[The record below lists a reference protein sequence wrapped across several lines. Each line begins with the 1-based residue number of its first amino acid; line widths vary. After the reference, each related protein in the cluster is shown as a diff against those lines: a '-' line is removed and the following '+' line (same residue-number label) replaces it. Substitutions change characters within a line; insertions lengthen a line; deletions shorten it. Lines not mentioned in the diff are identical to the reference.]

1 MRKQEER
8 MVSRLFIFYFMK
20 KFLLHIITATILL
33 ILCCKTSSAS
43 TWLDHGNYSLTWY
56 SNSSK
61 ADEFTISSEKELA
74 GLAYIVNNGYSNFSN
89 KTIKLEKDLDVSA
102 HTWIGIGKDGYC
114 FKGTFQGQGHKIEG
128 VRLTEESGTYPYYGF
143 WNNIIE
149 AKIKDLTIQGTAVLT
164 FSTAAYPNTTFGMFA
179 AKASSCSFENCNSIV
194 DISYFRSKTNKLTY
208 SIYIGGLVGTDE
220 NSSMIYCNHRGDIN
234 IDFGRSGIDSEF
246 YDKNS
251 SIYVGGLVANAS
263 KSIIEYCGNSSENI
277 KIDGAGSV
285 NTTWLY
291 IRLGGVVGSAKNDTK
306 LSSCYNNSKQYK
318 TISRGSVNTSINLG
332 GIVGSTIYFSSTK
345 GGVYNCYSS
354 TNKYNITAQSYGSSI
369 YCGGIVGNRNSSGT
383 GNYTGCFKAC
393 FSPADLSVYSN
404 ISFVS
409 TGGHSGSD
417 AYTSS
422 QMKTDDFLSELNLYL
437 SLNDDNNN
445 IWVRDE
451 GFPYIKKNNN
461 DSKVIH
467 TREQKS
473 MNFVVEG
480 GRLKFDEPTD
490 MRIYSTE
497 GILEYSGKTLYSC
510 PLANG
515 IHILK
520 IGNKSKTFYIR

>member
-102 HTWIGIGKDGYC
+102 HTWIGIGKDRYC

-149 AKIKDLTIQGTAVLT
+149 AKIKDLTIQGIAVLT

-194 DISYFRSKTNKLTY
+194 DISYFRSKTNNFTY

-246 YDKNS
+246 YDKS
-251 SIYVGGLVANAS
+251 SSVYVGGLVADAS

-277 KIDGAGSV
+277 KIDAAGSV
-285 NTTWLY
+285 NTTR
-291 IRLGGVVGSAKNDTK
+291 IPISLGGIIGYAHDDTK
-306 LSSCYNNSKQYK
+306 LSSCFNNSKQFE
-318 TISRGSVNTSINLG
+318 TISRGSGNASIQLG
-332 GIVGSTIYFSSTK
+332 GIAASARYYSTSK

-354 TNKYNITAQSYGSSI
+354 TNKYNITVQRYASNVNYGGVVAN
-369 YCGGIVGNRNSSGT
+369 YNSST
-383 GNYTGCFKAC
+383 TNKYKAC
-393 FSPADLSVYSN
+393 YSPVDLSVYSL
-404 ISFVS
+404 ISFN
-409 TGGHSGSD
+409 TTKGYSGSD

-461 DSKVIH
+461 DSKVTH

-473 MNFVVEG
+473 MNFVIEG

-497 GILEYSGKTLYSC
+497 GFLEYSGKTLYSC